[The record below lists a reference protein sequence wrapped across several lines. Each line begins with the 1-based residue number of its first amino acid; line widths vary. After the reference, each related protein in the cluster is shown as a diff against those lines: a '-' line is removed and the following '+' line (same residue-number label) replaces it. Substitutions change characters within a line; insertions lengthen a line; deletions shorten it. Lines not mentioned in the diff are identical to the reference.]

1 MMLNEHIAEC
11 RNLPERGM
19 EGFNE
24 EMTLEQSPETRVGI
38 CQIEHLRWVEGAEK
52 AL

>member
-1 MMLNEHIAEC
+1 MKLNEHIAEY
-11 RNLPERGM
+11 RNLPGRGM

-24 EMTLEQSPETRVGI
+24 EMTLEQYPETRVGL
-38 CQIEHLRWVEGAEK
+38 CQIEHLRWEERAEK